1 MNSFISILYIHGFNS
16 APASEKAQ
24 RLLGYCKAHLPHV
37 RLHIPELHH
46 DPAVAIR
53 QLQNI
58 MDEDEGVRLLVGS
71 SLGGYYATWL
81 AQQYRVKAALV
92 NPAVSPH
99 LHLGEEFLGMHTN
112 DYTGRQYELTLA
124 HVDSIRQLDVQE
136 IEHPENFFLL
146 VQTGDETLDYR
157 LAVEKYRHSKQW
169 VEPGGNHSFVDF
181 DKVIPEILAFA
192 GIQ

>member
-1 MNSFISILYIHGFNS
+1 MNLPISILYIHGFNS
-16 APASEKAQ
+16 APASAKAQ
-24 RLLGYCKAHLPHV
+24 RLLNYCRVHLPHV

-46 DPAVAIR
+46 DPAVAIQ
-53 QLQNI
+53 QLQDIMAEDANI
-58 MDEDEGVRLLVGS
+58 RLLVGS

-99 LHLGEEFLGMHTN
+99 LHLGAAFLGWHTN
-112 DYTGRQYELTLA
+112 SYTGRQYELTLA
-124 HVDSIRQLDVQE
+124 HVDSIRQLDVQN
-136 IEHPENFFLL
+136 IEHPEDYFLL

-157 LAVEKYRHSKQW
+157 LAVERYRHCKQW
-169 VEPGGNHSFVDF
+169 VQPGGNHGFEGF
-181 DKVIPEILAFA
+181 DNVIPDILAFA